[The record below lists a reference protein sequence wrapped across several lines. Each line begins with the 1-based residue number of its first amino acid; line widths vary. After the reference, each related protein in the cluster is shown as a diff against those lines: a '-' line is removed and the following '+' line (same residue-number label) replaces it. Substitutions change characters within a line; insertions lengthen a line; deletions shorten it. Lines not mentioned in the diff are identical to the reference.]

1 LLIAYKEGHHLYL
14 VFQDFVY
21 KEDEVYKKINIFPKN
36 AVKSIITIL
45 KENFFSNPLSRQKN
59 YINSI
64 STYID
69 NITDDNKQYFFH
81 LYILPKDLDIEFD
94 SSKNPRELID
104 QAEKLSIKLFKLY
117 HSLDIFTN
125 KKLELLKHF
134 KGTSFLQLEV
144 SYYIEQLEKLYN
156 NLLNYTS
163 HHKNTIICSD
173 KRIGLEIDSLNLLEN
188 NPLKNYQFIRTPYQ
202 KDLLV
207 FIYSTLEFLIKNKFE
222 IFKYNQSDDYN
233 RLIKLTNKIK
243 NHLLKIG
250 DKKNILLENISKD
263 SILEYISK
271 YKNKKE
277 IKDNI
282 KIFNIIQS
290 IFYTQLDKDIQFFLS
305 IDLTKVF
312 EKIVEKR
319 LNSHMENLYIG
330 NESASSIIY
339 AKDNS
344 KAEKLNSVNNL
355 ISSSKRNLKQYP
367 DFLIESK
374 YNEEEIFH
382 IIDAKYKLEEN
393 IPNEN
398 DTRQILIYSLLFNKE
413 FSVNLNNQKHIKKII
428 VYANKST
435 LNLNEINEINFDL
448 ESIDLKHSDFE
459 AIDNIFASNIN
470 FIGINVLSIKTND
483 LTHQ

>member
-1 LLIAYKEGHHLYL
+1 MLLAYKEDNHLYL

-21 KEDEVYKKINIFPKN
+21 KEDEVYKKLKIFPKN
-36 AVKSIITIL
+36 AVKSIVTIL
-45 KENFFSNPLSRQKN
+45 KENFFSDPLSRQKN

-69 NITDDNKQYFFH
+69 NITDNNKQYFFH

-94 SSKNPRELID
+94 STKNPRELID
-104 QAEKLSIKLFKLY
+104 QAEELSIKLFKLY
-117 HSLDIFTN
+117 YSLDIFTN

-134 KGTSFLQLEV
+134 KGNSFLQLEV
-144 SYYIEQLEKLYN
+144 SYYVKQLENLYN

-188 NPLKNYQFIRTPYQ
+188 NPLKNYQFIKTPYQ
-202 KDLLV
+202 KDLLT
-207 FIYSTLEFLIKNKFE
+207 FIYSTINFLIKNKFE
-222 IFKYNQSDDYN
+222 IFKPNQSDKYDK
-233 RLIKLTNKIK
+233 LIKLTNKIK
-243 NHLLKIG
+243 NRLLKIG

-290 IFYTQLDKDIQFFLS
+290 IFYTKLDKDIQFFLS

-312 EKIVEKR
+312 ENIVEKR
-319 LNSHMENLYIG
+319 LNSNIDNLYIG

-339 AKDNS
+339 AKDKT

-374 YNEEEIFH
+374 YNEQEIFH
-382 IIDAKYKLEEN
+382 IIDAKYKLEDN

-435 LNLNEINEINFDL
+435 LNLNEINKINFDL
-448 ESIDLKHSDFE
+448 GNIDLEHSDFE

-470 FIGINVLSIKTND
+470 FIGINVLSIKTNVIA
-483 LTHQ
+483 HH

>member
-1 LLIAYKEGHHLYL
+1 MLIAYKEDNHLYL

-21 KEDEVYKKINIFPKN
+21 KEDEVYKKIKIFPTN
-36 AVKSIITIL
+36 AIKSIITIL

-81 LYILPKDLDIEFD
+81 LYILPKDLDIEFNSD
-94 SSKNPRELID
+94 ENPKDLIIK
-104 QAEKLSIKLFKLY
+104 AEKLSIKLFKLY
-117 HSLDIFTN
+117 NSLDIFTN

-134 KGTSFLQLEV
+134 KGNNFLQLEV
-144 SYYIEQLEKLYN
+144 LYYIEQLEKLYN
-156 NLLNYTS
+156 NLLNYTA

-202 KDLLV
+202 KDLLI
-207 FIYSTLEFLIKNKFE
+207 FIYSTIEFLIKNKLE
-222 IFKYNQSDDYN
+222 IFKSNQSDDYN
-233 RLIKLTNKIK
+233 RLIKLISKIK

-250 DKKNILLENISKD
+250 DRRNILLENISKD
-263 SILEYISK
+263 FILDYINK

-277 IKDNI
+277 IKDNL

-290 IFYTQLDKDIQFFLS
+290 IFFTQLDRDVQFFIS

-312 EKIVEKR
+312 EKVVELR
-319 LNSHMENLYIG
+319 LKKYIDNLYIG
-330 NESASSIIY
+330 NESSSSIIY
-339 AKDNS
+339 AKDKS
-344 KAEKLNSVNNL
+344 KDDKLNSLNNL
-355 ISSSKRNLKQYP
+355 ITSTKRNLKQYP
-367 DFLIESK
+367 DFLIKSSYGK
-374 YNEEEIFH
+374 NCIFH

-413 FSVNLNNQKHIKKII
+413 FSMNLENQIHIKKLII
-428 VYANKST
+428 YTKRT
-435 LNLNEINEINFDL
+435 TINLDSIENINFSKVDIDIETSDL
-448 ESIDLKHSDFE
+448 I
-459 AIDNIFASNIN
+459 AVDNIFNSNIQ
-470 FIGINVLSIKTND
+470 FIGINI
-483 LTHQ
+483 LT

>member
-1 LLIAYKEGHHLYL
+1 LLIAYKEDNHLYL
-14 VFQDFVY
+14 VFQDFIY
-21 KEDEVYKKINIFPKN
+21 KEDEVYKKLKIFPKN
-36 AVKSIITIL
+36 TVKSIVTIL

-94 SSKNPRELID
+94 SNENPKDLIIK
-104 QAEKLSIKLFKLY
+104 AEQLSIKLFKLY

-134 KGTSFLQLEV
+134 TGKSFLQLEV
-144 SYYIEQLEKLYN
+144 SYYVKQLEKLYN

-173 KRIGLEIDSLNLLEN
+173 KRIGLEIDSLNILEN
-188 NPLKNYQFIRTPYQ
+188 NPLKNYQFIKTPYQ
-202 KDLLV
+202 KDLLT
-207 FIYSTLEFLIKNKFE
+207 FIYSTIDFLIKNKFE
-222 IFKYNQSDDYN
+222 IFKSNQLDDYY
-233 RLIKLTNKIK
+233 RLTKLTNKIK

-250 DKKNILLENISKD
+250 DRKNIILEHISKD
-263 SILEYISK
+263 SILDYLRK
-271 YKNKKE
+271 YKSKKE

-290 IFYTQLDKDIQFFLS
+290 IFYTKLDKDIQFFLS

-312 EKIVEKR
+312 ENIVEKR
-319 LNSHMENLYIG
+319 LNSHIDNLYIG

-339 AKDNS
+339 AKDKT

-374 YNEEEIFH
+374 YNEQQIFH
-382 IIDAKYKLEEN
+382 IIDAKYKLEDN

-413 FSVNLNNQKHIKKII
+413 FSMDLNNQKYIKKII
-428 VYANKST
+428 IYAKKT
-435 LNLNEINEINFDL
+435 KFNLNDIEDIQFNFDC
-448 ESIDLKHSDFE
+448 IDINNTDFKAE
-459 AIDNIFASNIN
+459 DNIFASNLQ
-470 FIGINVLSIKTND
+470 FIGINLLAI
-483 LTHQ
+483 